1 MSGSEREGNE
11 ERMIPA
17 LRSRLAAKLYSMGYG
32 IKDIASVLG
41 ITQAAV
47 TQYVN
52 GKRGRR
58 ELDDGILDKLLEPL
72 VTRATACI
80 ASRTGRVGVVELLDV
95 ARQYTVMKEGRRFLV
110 SEKGRDD
117 ALGLLRSRLQLE
129 LSAAER
135 YLELAN
141 GAQDDYTKLLLRM
154 IASDSIRHGDVVS
167 QMISWLESGSQ
178 NSFIPPE
185 REMLKALLSIE
196 DSAAEAV
203 LADIVK
209 TDHPVAKLLLEW
221 IDADERKHEHVID
234 SLMKFYT
241 HDEVA

>member
-1 MSGSEREGNE
+1 
-11 ERMIPA
+11 
-17 LRSRLAAKLYSMGYG
+17 
-32 IKDIASVLG
+32 
-41 ITQAAV
+41 
-47 TQYVN
+47 
-52 GKRGRR
+52 
-58 ELDDGILDKLLEPL
+58 
-72 VTRATACI
+72 
-80 ASRTGRVGVVELLDV
+80 
-95 ARQYTVMKEGRRFLV
+95 
-110 SEKGRDD
+110 
-117 ALGLLRSRLQLE
+117 
-129 LSAAER
+129 
-135 YLELAN
+135 
-141 GAQDDYTKLLLRM
+141 M